1 MVVYFVYLRRLWAYE
16 CQDFLSCISSSLY
29 YFMNHVLDFLYFT
42 MLWHLGAPLA
52 GEAAPPGLVDPTEI
66 IEQCA
71 SECTFHVQTNQ
82 AASFYHNHLF
92 I

>member
-1 MVVYFVYLRRLWAYE
+1 
-16 CQDFLSCISSSLY
+16 
-29 YFMNHVLDFLYFT
+29 MNHVFDFLYFT
-42 MLWHLGAPLA
+42 MLWHLGAPWL
-52 GEAAPPGLVDPTEI
+52 GGDRPSQGWLILEI

-82 AASFYHNHLF
+82 AQVFTTTTSF